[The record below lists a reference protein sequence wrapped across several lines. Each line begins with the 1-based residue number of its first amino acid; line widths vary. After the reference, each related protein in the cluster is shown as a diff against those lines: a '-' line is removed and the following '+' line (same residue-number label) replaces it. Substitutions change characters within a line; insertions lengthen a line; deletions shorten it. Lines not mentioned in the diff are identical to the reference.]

1 MKRGKV
7 KKGDSDE
14 VTVVVPDEIGTSLKA
29 IGRCLAA
36 IALRVSRSQLK
47 TDKARIHYLQGLG
60 FDRNDIAGILGTTPA
75 TVSVRLSERRS
86 GQGSRRKK
94 RGKD

>member
-1 MKRGKV
+1 MARR
-7 KKGDSDE
+7 KGTKGQSSQ
-14 VTVVVPDEIGTSLKA
+14 VTVVVPDKVSRSLQA
-29 IGRCLAA
+29 ISRSLAA

-86 GQGSRRKK
+86 GKETPRKR

>member
-1 MKRGKV
+1 MRSGRGR
-7 KKGDSDE
+7 GDQPDE
-14 VTVVVPDEIGTSLKA
+14 PTLRVPDEIGKSLRT
-29 IGRCLAA
+29 IGRSLGAV
-36 IALRVSRSQLK
+36 ALRLSHSRLK

-60 FDRNDIAGILGTTPA
+60 FDRNDIAGILSTTPG

-86 GQGSRRKK
+86 SKQMRKKK